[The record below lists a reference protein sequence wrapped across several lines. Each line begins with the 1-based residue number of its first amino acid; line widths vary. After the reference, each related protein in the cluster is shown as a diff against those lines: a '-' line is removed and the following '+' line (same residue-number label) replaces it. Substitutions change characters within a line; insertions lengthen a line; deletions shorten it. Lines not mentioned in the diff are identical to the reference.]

1 MDREEHAAA
10 HDMPVAPRAH
20 PFPGVY
26 VGGAVGGTVGD
37 GAEYVQMPGVK
48 VRSHTDAS
56 VGPHS
61 SLVVHVNA
69 QCVPVPTGS

>member
-1 MDREEHAAA
+1 MHAAA
-10 HDMPVAPRAH
+10 HDMPLSLRAH
-20 PFPGVY
+20 PFPGVLGVY